1 MHRSPRTPF
10 EMQEFRRED
19 SALKAKSF
27 FGAQDRFKVI
37 TDILAIAKTGMTSAR
52 LSQGGT
58 LPYRLRAGRQVRPRA
73 RARNRARRRP
83 GPGSL
88 SWIPLHASPRVRAR
102 ARTLRYA
109 KAGIWLGKSHAA
121 LPADEEEIAPLEEFE
136 RDAVR
141 HASAGP
147 AVASSAS
154 ICSSVRGSG
163 TAVPWHG

>member
-27 FGAQDRFKVI
+27 FGAKDRFKVI

-52 LSQGGT
+52 LPQGGT
-58 LPYRLRAGRQVRPRA
+58 LPYRLRRAGRCARGRA
-73 RARNRARRRP
+73 RGIALGAGR
-83 GPGSL
+83 GPGACRGFPSMR
-88 SWIPLHASPRVRAR
+88 PLARV
-102 ARTLRYA
+102 RTLRYA

-136 RDAVR
+136 RDV
-141 HASAGP
+141 SA
-147 AVASSAS
+147 
-154 ICSSVRGSG
+154 R
-163 TAVPWHG
+163 T